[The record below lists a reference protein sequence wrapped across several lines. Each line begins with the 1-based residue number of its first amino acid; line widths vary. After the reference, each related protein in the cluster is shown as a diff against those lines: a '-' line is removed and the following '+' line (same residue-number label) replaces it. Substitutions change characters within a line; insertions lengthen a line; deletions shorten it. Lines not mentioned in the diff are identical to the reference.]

1 MELRTTGTQGQGFKP
16 CFLPDS
22 VLTSLLLCLC
32 DLGAQHSGWD
42 EHPGE
47 AKAEAAAAWHSAWS
61 VLSLVLSPRGGKR
74 EFKMQECCV
83 VLFGWSPREVCVCA
97 RVHTHKFRGQPWV
110 ISSGF

>member
-47 AKAEAAAAWHSAWS
+47 AKAEAAAVWHSAWTVASLWSSLLGEGRENLRCKS
-61 VLSLVLSPRGGKR
+61 VVLCSLVGLLGR
-74 EFKMQECCV
+74 CV
-83 VLFGWSPREVCVCA
+83 FAHVSI
-97 RVHTHKFRGQPWV
+97 HT
-110 ISSGF
+110 SSEDSLGL